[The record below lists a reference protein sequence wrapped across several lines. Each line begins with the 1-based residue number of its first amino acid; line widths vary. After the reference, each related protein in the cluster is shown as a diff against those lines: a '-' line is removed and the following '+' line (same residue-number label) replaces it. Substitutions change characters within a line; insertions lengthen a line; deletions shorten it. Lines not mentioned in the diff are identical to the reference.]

1 MVFYE
6 LRYRNKNIIYFFGQT
21 FSNVCLVGIPIF
33 VASVPNLPY
42 ALNISVVLQST
53 NVKNSLDLLG
63 PLLVSPSLETPRI
76 ALHKGLKYT
85 FA

>member
-1 MVFYE
+1 
-6 LRYRNKNIIYFFGQT
+6 
-21 FSNVCLVGIPIF
+21 VGVPIF
-33 VASVPNLPY
+33 GASVPNLPY